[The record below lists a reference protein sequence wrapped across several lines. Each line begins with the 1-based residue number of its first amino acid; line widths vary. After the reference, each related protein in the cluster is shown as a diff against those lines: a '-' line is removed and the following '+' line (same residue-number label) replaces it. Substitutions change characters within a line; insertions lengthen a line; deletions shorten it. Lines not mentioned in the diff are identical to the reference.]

1 VIWVDLMNQEKRKFL
16 VNKAKISKLR
26 LLFVLLIAFT
36 LIASCDNNPPSMEP
50 ELIVFNADIR
60 TVDQNQ
66 NRAEAF
72 AIKDGRFVAVG
83 NNEDVLDLKGTTTES
98 INANGATIVPGFI
111 DSHTHLS
118 SGSKIVTGINLTG
131 IREKSVWLEMIAE
144 RVKTMEPGE
153 WLLGG
158 RWDYTFE
165 NKGLP
170 TRWEL
175 DNVSPNNPIALSD
188 IDGHSMWVN
197 SLAIEKANIRANS
210 EVPLGGQILVNESSG
225 EPNGILLEGAM
236 QLIWDAPTY
245 IRDSDLSRDKIE
257 QVLDYA
263 NSFGITGVHDMSSRI
278 ELEKYKDLAIN
289 KKLFLRVFWG
299 EMSKFTQEDDNTN
312 NQKLINQLIRE
323 YKFHDQD
330 VGPLIEYGF
339 IKYVID
345 GVLSTHTAALIDP
358 YSDRPEIVGEPFY
371 IQGEINRLVKRA
383 NSLGMPVAIHA
394 IGDRGVKMALNA
406 FEYSGNTSL
415 ANRIEHIEII
425 EPSDI
430 DRFKK
435 LNVTASMQPNHGT
448 GVIGKYITPRVGLE
462 REKYAYVW
470 NDFLRSEVRLAL
482 SSDFATS
489 PFSPLVQLA
498 DAVFR
503 ESPSGLYEGPWYPQQ
518 ALSFEQALYAY
529 TQVGADLAGWGDQI
543 GSISVGKWADFVVLD
558 GALNDPVGR
567 ELKQRS
573 VAATYL
579 AGRKVFLADD

>member
-1 VIWVDLMNQEKRKFL
+1 MNQEKRKCL
-16 VNKAKISKLR
+16 VNKVEIKKLR
-26 LLFVLLIAFT
+26 LLFLLLTAFS

-72 AIKDGRFVAVG
+72 AIKGGRFVAVG
-83 NNEDVLDLKGTTTES
+83 NNEEVLDLKGATTES

-131 IREKSVWLEMIAE
+131 VREKSVWLEMIAE

-175 DNVSPNNPIALSD
+175 DNVSPNNPVALSD

-197 SLAIEKANIRANS
+197 SLAIEKANIRADS

-245 IRDSDLSRDKIE
+245 VRDSDLSRDQIE

-263 NSFGITGVHDMSSRI
+263 NSFGITSVHDMSSRI
-278 ELEKYKDLAIN
+278 ELDKYKDLAIN
-289 KKLFLRVFWG
+289 KKLYVRVFWG
-299 EMSKFTQEDDNTN
+299 EHSKFSQEDDNTN
-312 NQKLINQLIRE
+312 NEKRINQLIRE

-330 VGPLIEYGF
+330 RGPLIEYGF

-579 AGRKVFLADD
+579 AGRKVFSADD

>member
-1 VIWVDLMNQEKRKFL
+1 MNQEKRKCL
-16 VNKAKISKLR
+16 VNKVEIKKLR
-26 LLFVLLIAFT
+26 LLFLLLTAFS

-72 AIKDGRFVAVG
+72 AIKGGRFVAVG
-83 NNEDVLDLKGTTTES
+83 NNEEVLDLKGATTES

-131 IREKSVWLEMIAE
+131 VREKSVWLEMIAE

-175 DNVSPNNPIALSD
+175 DNVSPNNPVALSD

-197 SLAIEKANIRANS
+197 SLAIEKANIRADS

-245 IRDSDLSRDKIE
+245 VRDSDLSRDQIE

-263 NSFGITGVHDMSSRI
+263 NSFGITSVHDMSSRI
-278 ELEKYKDLAIN
+278 ELDKYKDLAIN
-289 KKLFLRVFWG
+289 KKLYVRVFWG
-299 EMSKFTQEDDNTN
+299 EHSKFSQEDDNTN
-312 NQKLINQLIRE
+312 NEKRINQLISE

-330 VGPLIEYGF
+330 RGPLIEYGF

-371 IQGEINRLVKRA
+371 IQGEINRLVNRA

-567 ELKQRS
+567 ELKQRT
-573 VAATYL
+573 VMGTYL
-579 AGRKVFLADD
+579 AGRKVFSADD

>member
-1 VIWVDLMNQEKRKFL
+1 MNQEKRKCL
-16 VNKAKISKLR
+16 VNKVEIKKLR
-26 LLFVLLIAFT
+26 LLFLLLTAFS

-72 AIKDGRFVAVG
+72 AIKGGRFVAVG
-83 NNEDVLDLKGTTTES
+83 NNEEVLDLKGATTES

-131 IREKSVWLEMIAE
+131 VREKSVWLEMIAE

-175 DNVSPNNPIALSD
+175 DNVSPNNPVALSD

-197 SLAIEKANIRANS
+197 SLAIEKANIRADS

-245 IRDSDLSRDKIE
+245 VRDSDLSRDQIE

-263 NSFGITGVHDMSSRI
+263 NSFGITSVHDMSSRI
-278 ELEKYKDLAIN
+278 ELDKYKDLASN
-289 KKLFLRVFWG
+289 QKLYVRVFWG
-299 EMSKFTQEDDNTN
+299 EHSKFSQEDDNTN
-312 NQKLINQLIRE
+312 NEKLINQLISE

-330 VGPLIEYGF
+330 RGPLIEYGF

-371 IQGEINRLVKRA
+371 IQGEINRLVNRA

-503 ESPSGLYEGPWYPQQ
+503 ESPSGLYEGPWYPRQ

-567 ELKQRS
+567 ELKQRT
-573 VAATYL
+573 VMGTYL
-579 AGRKVFLADD
+579 AGRKVFSADD

>member
-1 VIWVDLMNQEKRKFL
+1 MNQEKRKFL

-26 LLFVLLIAFT
+26 LLFLLLTAFT
-36 LIASCDNNPPSMEP
+36 LIGSCDNNPPSKEP

-567 ELKQRS
+567 ELKQRT
-573 VAATYL
+573 VMGTYL
-579 AGRKVFLADD
+579 AGRKVFSADD

>member
-1 VIWVDLMNQEKRKFL
+1 MILVDYMKQEKRKYL
-16 VNKAKISKLR
+16 VNKAEITKLR
-26 LLFVLLIAFT
+26 LLFLLLIAFT
-36 LIASCDNNPPSMEP
+36 LIASCNTYPPSMEP

-66 NRAEAF
+66 IRAEAF

-83 NNEDVLDLKGTTTES
+83 NNEEVLDLKAATTES

-131 IREKSVWLEMIAE
+131 VREKSVWLEMIAE

-175 DNVSPNNPIALSD
+175 DNVSPNNPVALSD

-245 IRDSDLSRDKIE
+245 VRDSDLSRDQIE

-263 NSFGITGVHDMSSRI
+263 NSFGITSVHDMSSRI
-278 ELEKYKDLAIN
+278 ELDKYKDLASN
-289 KKLFLRVFWG
+289 QKLYVRIFWG
-299 EMSKFTQEDDNTN
+299 EHSKFSQEEDSTN
-312 NQKLINQLIRE
+312 NAKRINQLISD
-323 YKFHDQD
+323 YKFHDQGR
-330 VGPLIEYGF
+330 GPLIEYGF

-406 FEYSGNTSL
+406 FEYSGNASL

-448 GVIGKYITPRVGLE
+448 GVIGKYITPRVGVE

-482 SSDFATS
+482 SSDFSTS

-518 ALSFEQALYAY
+518 ALTFEQALYAY

-567 ELKQRS
+567 ELKQRN
-573 VAATYL
+573 VANTYF
-579 AGRKVFLADD
+579 AGRKVFSTDD

>member
-1 VIWVDLMNQEKRKFL
+1 MNQEKRKFL

-371 IQGEINRLVKRA
+371 IQGEINRLVNRA

-567 ELKQRS
+567 ELKQRT
-573 VAATYL
+573 VMGTYL
-579 AGRKVFLADD
+579 AGRKVFSADD

>member
-1 VIWVDLMNQEKRKFL
+1 MIWVDLMNQEKRKFL

-371 IQGEINRLVKRA
+371 IQGEIKRLVKRA

-579 AGRKVFLADD
+579 AGRKVFSADD

>member
-1 VIWVDLMNQEKRKFL
+1 MNQEKRKYL
-16 VNKAKISKLR
+16 VNKAEITKLWR
-26 LLFVLLIAFT
+26 LFLLLTAFT

-50 ELIVFNADIR
+50 ELIIFNADIR

-72 AIKDGRFVAVG
+72 AIKDGRFVTVG
-83 NNEDVLDLKGTTTES
+83 NNEEVLDLKGATTES

-144 RVKTMEPGE
+144 RVKTMDPGE

-175 DNVSPNNPIALSD
+175 DNVSPNNPVALSD

-236 QLIWDAPTY
+236 ELIWDVPTY
-245 IRDSDLSRDKIE
+245 VRDSDLSRDQIE

-263 NSFGITGVHDMSSRI
+263 NSFGITSVHDMSSRI
-278 ELEKYKDLAIN
+278 ELDKYKDLAIN
-289 KKLFLRVFWG
+289 KKLYVRVFWG
-299 EMSKFTQEDDNTN
+299 EHSKFSQEDDNTN
-312 NQKLINQLIRE
+312 NEKIINQLISE

-330 VGPLIEYGF
+330 RGPLIEYGF

-383 NSLGMPVAIHA
+383 NNLGMPVAIHA

-448 GVIGKYITPRVGLE
+448 GVIGKYITPRVGVE
-462 REKYAYVW
+462 REKNAYVW

-482 SSDFATS
+482 SSDFCDFSFFTS
-489 PFSPLVQLA
+489 
-498 DAVFR
+498 
-503 ESPSGLYEGPWYPQQ
+503 
-518 ALSFEQALYAY
+518 
-529 TQVGADLAGWGDQI
+529 
-543 GSISVGKWADFVVLD
+543 GSIGRCGLQRKPKWLV
-558 GALNDPVGR
+558 
-567 ELKQRS
+567 
-573 VAATYL
+573 
-579 AGRKVFLADD
+579 